1 MMPARASEGGRIG
14 DSVSLAGEAIDDALE
29 RHDLEA
35 VRGYV
40 AACDPSAH
48 DDEDVGL
55 TVLILTVCAREP
67 LRAEREALAVR
78 VRADLSRRGWALE
91 NIAGALDGV
100 CP

>member
-1 MMPARASEGGRIG
+1 MMRARPSQGGRAG
-14 DSVSLAGEAIDDALE
+14 DSVALAGEAIDDALE

-67 LRAEREALAVR
+67 LRAEREALAMR
-78 VRADLSRRGWALE
+78 VRADLSRRGWSPE
-91 NIAGALDGV
+91 NTAGSLGGV
-100 CP
+100 FP